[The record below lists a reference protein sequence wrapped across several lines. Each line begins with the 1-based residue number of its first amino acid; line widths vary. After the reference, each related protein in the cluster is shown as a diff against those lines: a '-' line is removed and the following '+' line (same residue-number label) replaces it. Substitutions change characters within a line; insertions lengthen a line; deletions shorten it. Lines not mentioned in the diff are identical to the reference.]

1 MKTIYR
7 IMMVSLM
14 LVYTSS
20 CIKTEVMEEVSII
33 ELTAVMECDTET
45 RTSLSRQENGVYYP
59 LWSAGDEIAVYGA
72 DNKDPELFTLK
83 SGEGTTV
90 AGFTGSGNESQNE
103 YLSLYPYSMAG
114 INENGSIHIRIPEKQ
129 EYVPDSFAQEG
140 YPMFAVGN
148 DRMLKFM
155 NLCSLLKV
163 RLQGKA
169 MIRSITLRS
178 NDPETYLSGRARV
191 SGGYDLEPDL
201 QMEEGECNSVTLEC
215 GGIELSEKT
224 PTDFYIV
231 IPAQTYKGGLTIEI
245 DTYTEMIREIVDEDL
260 VFSRSQIRTL
270 NGIELDSDY
279 DDIEVRLAQER
290 DALIDLYEAFDGD
303 NWINNENW
311 CSDKPVGE
319 WYGIDTDID
328 GFVWQIHLLENNLTG
343 FLPSSISDFSKLEYL
358 TVSSFPDAEEN
369 EFPIAVTEI
378 ETLRGLSL
386 YSNMTGEI
394 PEEVYR
400 MPNLESLYLPNN
412 NFIGKISENI
422 GKSKLVDINLSNNR
436 LSGEIPENIVS
447 SPYLETIQLNYNNLS
462 GDIPE
467 VLLEHPLW
475 ENNWHNIVLQRSGEG
490 GIKSGFNRE
499 SIRIKMPDFSSQAI
513 DGSYISDEF
522 FREYRYT
529 IVYHFMGV
537 WSCSEWLTPEI
548 VSLYE
553 TFKDDGLMVY
563 SPCYQGYDQVAA
575 YIEKHNIN
583 WPCTVKTDNWWD
595 DLFYSFAYLNPC
607 VGVFDSEGVMVF
619 GEYLGDSCE
628 GISSFIKS
636 KFVHE
641 QDPEYESSDYSE
653 DGKVVE
659 LQKATKGNGINVVI
673 MGDAYSDRM
682 IASGIYRSDMEFAYQ
697 SLFTEEPY
705 RSFKDMFNVSYVNVV
720 SGPEMYGTGKP
731 TALEGKFEGGTTVS
745 GNNDTCIRYALNVVS
760 EEEMDET
767 LIVVIM
773 NSDSYAGTCYMY
785 YPVDTSG
792 DYGSG
797 TAVAYFPK
805 GSFESDFAQ
814 TLHHEAN
821 GHGFAKLGDEY
832 QYEEAIAIPEDE
844 IEYAHREEAFGWW
857 KNVDFTGNPD
867 EVKWNHFLTDPRYS
881 NEGLGVF
888 EGAFTYC
895 SGVWRPTENSIMR
908 DNTGGFNAPSREA
921 IYYRIHKLA
930 YGDDWEYDYEKFV
943 EYDAINRAA
952 AASAPQKRRANY
964 VEKQY
969 EPLAP
974 PVVVGKT
981 WREAR

>member
-1 MKTIYR
+1 
-7 IMMVSLM
+7 
-14 LVYTSS
+14 
-20 CIKTEVMEEVSII
+20 
-33 ELTAVMECDTET
+33 
-45 RTSLSRQENGVYYP
+45 
-59 LWSAGDEIAVYGA
+59 
-72 DNKDPELFTLK
+72 
-83 SGEGTTV
+83 
-90 AGFTGSGNESQNE
+90 
-103 YLSLYPYSMAG
+103 
-114 INENGSIHIRIPEKQ
+114 
-129 EYVPDSFAQEG
+129 
-140 YPMFAVGN
+140 
-148 DRMLKFM
+148 
-155 NLCSLLKV
+155 
-163 RLQGKA
+163 
-169 MIRSITLRS
+169 
-178 NDPETYLSGRARV
+178 
-191 SGGYDLEPDL
+191 
-201 QMEEGECNSVTLEC
+201 
-215 GGIELSEKT
+215 
-224 PTDFYIV
+224 
-231 IPAQTYKGGLTIEI
+231 
-245 DTYTEMIREIVDEDL
+245 
-260 VFSRSQIRTL
+260 
-270 NGIELDSDY
+270 
-279 DDIEVRLAQER
+279 
-290 DALIDLYEAFDGD
+290 
-303 NWINNENW
+303 
-311 CSDKPVGE
+311 
-319 WYGIDTDID
+319 
-328 GFVWQIHLLENNLTG
+328 
-343 FLPSSISDFSKLEYL
+343 
-358 TVSSFPDAEEN
+358 
-369 EFPIAVTEI
+369 
-378 ETLRGLSL
+378 
-386 YSNMTGEI
+386 
-394 PEEVYR
+394 
-400 MPNLESLYLPNN
+400 
-412 NFIGKISENI
+412 
-422 GKSKLVDINLSNNR
+422 
-436 LSGEIPENIVS
+436 
-447 SPYLETIQLNYNNLS
+447 
-462 GDIPE
+462 
-467 VLLEHPLW
+467 
-475 ENNWHNIVLQRSGEG
+475 
-490 GIKSGFNRE
+490 
-499 SIRIKMPDFSSQAI
+499 
-513 DGSYISDEF
+513 
-522 FREYRYT
+522 
-529 IVYHFMGV
+529 
-537 WSCSEWLTPEI
+537 
-548 VSLYE
+548 
-553 TFKDDGLMVY
+553 
-563 SPCYQGYDQVAA
+563 
-575 YIEKHNIN
+575 
-583 WPCTVKTDNWWD
+583 
-595 DLFYSFAYLNPC
+595 
-607 VGVFDSEGVMVF
+607 
-619 GEYLGDSCE
+619 
-628 GISSFIKS
+628 
-636 KFVHE
+636 
-641 QDPEYESSDYSE
+641 
-653 DGKVVE
+653 
-659 LQKATKGNGINVVI
+659 